1 MRAEWRRRSRAGLS
15 QAHTHPQ
22 GSKLHFAVLVQTLG
36 PYLLYQRLGSGATA
50 EVFLATG
57 PNPRGY
63 ELLALKVM
71 LPSLADTRGAR
82 ETFLREARTS
92 ALLRHKHVVEIFE
105 VNEVGG
111 RPFIAMELVR
121 GWSLS
126 QLLKKMKEKGESFSL
141 DEACEVVRQSALG
154 LHYIHEVRG
163 PQGQALGLI
172 HRDVSP
178 QNVIIDEEGLVK
190 VVDFGLAKATADA
203 ATQTAGLKGKI
214 RYMAPEQLKGE
225 GLDRRIDVFALGAM
239 LWEMAC
245 GVPLHP
251 GPSEAEVFAQ
261 AFFNAQPH
269 PDEVKRGL
277 PRGLVEVL
285 QTAVAR
291 EKTKRYPSAL
301 ALAEAL
307 SPMAG
312 IDVTRRIA
320 ERVQRNFERLPR
332 SKAELEGPVAPGRS
346 ASKPPAHL
354 PAPPGKAPQQKL
366 GESFNEITE
375 PTMRP
380 DEIRARAREHALD
393 RESNSAETVMV
404 SEDGPRPQA
413 QVIAPTRAA
422 PPTGPGVPEPLG
434 LATGERVGLHSGAT
448 VVGDDD
454 DLAATLGPEDQ
465 ALARTED
472 HAPLP
477 SLKKTER
484 QSRLMQT
491 PIMRTLVSRT
501 GGKRGPIWAVG
512 VLVGVSLM
520 VGGFALSRSLFPPQA
535 MVTELAPR
543 ERPKWKS
550 DLPPDD
556 PELPLEP
563 PPQLVPGDKPKP
575 KLADKPPRKGG
586 KGKVR
591 FLTAEP
597 AEVFIGK
604 KRYGLSN
611 ELLTLPS
618 GRHRVELVV
627 PGGEKGAAIE
637 VDVMAGTA
645 SDLRVA
651 LERN

>member
-1 MRAEWRRRSRAGLS
+1 
-15 QAHTHPQ
+15 
-22 GSKLHFAVLVQTLG
+22 VLTLG
-36 PYLLYQRLGSGATA
+36 PYVLYQRLGSGATA

-71 LPSLADTRGAR
+71 LSSLADARGSR
-82 ETFLREARTS
+82 EIFLREARTS

-126 QLLKKMKEKGESFSL
+126 QLLKKMKEKGESFSV
-141 DEACEVVRQSALG
+141 DEACELVRQSALG

-163 PQGQALGLI
+163 TQGQVLGLI

-178 QNVIIDEEGLVK
+178 QNLIIDEEGLVK
-190 VVDFGLAKATADA
+190 VVDFGLAKATAEA
-203 ATQTAGLKGKI
+203 ATQTGGLKGKL

-225 GLDRRIDVFALGAM
+225 GLDRRIDVFALGAI
-239 LWEMAC
+239 LWELVC
-245 GVPLHP
+245 GTPLHP
-251 GPSEAEVFAQ
+251 GPSEAEVFQQ

-285 QTAVAR
+285 LGAVAR
-291 EKTKRYPSAL
+291 EKGRRYPSAL

-307 SPMAG
+307 SPLAG
-312 IDVTRRIA
+312 VDVTRRIA
-320 ERVQRNFERLPR
+320 ERVQRHFERLPR
-332 SKAELEGPVAPGRS
+332 SRAELEGPVAPARGP
-346 ASKPPAHL
+346 SKPPVQL
-354 PAPPGKAPQQKL
+354 PAPPGKVEKL

-375 PTMRP
+375 PALRP
-380 DEIRARAREHALD
+380 DALRASARDHALEK
-393 RESNSAETVMV
+393 ESNSAQTVMV
-404 SEDGPRPQA
+404 ADDGPRPQA

-422 PPTGPGVPEPLG
+422 PPTAESPGLSTPLG
-434 LATGERVGLHSGAT
+434 LATGERTGLLTGDRVGLAAGHSGET

-454 DLAATLGPEDQ
+454 AAVTLGPEDPVR
-465 ALARTED
+465 AR
-472 HAPLP
+472 P
-477 SLKKTER
+477 SEQVQRPPRTLR
-484 QSRLMQT
+484 DRPSRLMQT
-491 PIMRTLVSRT
+491 PLMRTLVART
-501 GGKRGPIWAVG
+501 GSQRGPVAAVG

-520 VGGFALSRSLFPPQA
+520 VGGFALSRSLFPPKPL
-535 MVTELAPR
+535 VLEVAPK

-563 PPQLVPGDKPKP
+563 PPQAVPVEKAKP

-637 VDVMAGTA
+637 VDVMAGTS

-651 LERN
+651 LQGN